1 MIGFCIVCPRL
12 ASRRREFL
20 TGFFG
25 EKVIVA
31 EISITRASSALQR
44 RDYIPIGLDRDEA
57 GAI

>member
-1 MIGFCIVCPRL
+1 L